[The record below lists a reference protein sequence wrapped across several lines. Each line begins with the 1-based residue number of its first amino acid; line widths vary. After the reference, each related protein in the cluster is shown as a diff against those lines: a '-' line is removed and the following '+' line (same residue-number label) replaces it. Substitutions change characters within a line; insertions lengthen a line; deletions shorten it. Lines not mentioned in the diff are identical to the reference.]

1 MGNRIKGVVV
11 SKEPIFERTGG
22 ELLPEPLPIAQ
33 RAERVKEYREKRS
46 RQAENAGQPENVQA
60 AEGDALRK
68 PYVVSARG
76 LERVRNGEED
86 SNLAASASGDRG
98 TVGLENWG
106 DLGFLEESDDKK
118 EKTKE
123 IAFFSEPK
131 RVKKKTQRNIFI
143 FQSAVCAA
151 VCLIMLIS
159 KLAVPQLYENLH
171 VYMTR
176 LFGC

>member
-1 MGNRIKGVVV
+1 MGNRIKGVIV
-11 SKEPIFERTGG
+11 SKEPIFERMSG
-22 ELLPEPLPIAQ
+22 EPLPEPLPIAQ

-46 RQAENAGQPENVQA
+46 RQTEKAEKPETVQA
-60 AEGDALRK
+60 AEDAVIRK

-76 LERVRNGEED
+76 LERVESGAED
-86 SNLAASASGDRG
+86 GNLADSVSGDKG
-98 TVGLENWG
+98 AVGLKNGG
-106 DLGFLEESDDKK
+106 DLGFTEEMDDKK
-118 EKTKE
+118 EKPKE

-159 KLAVPQLYENLH
+159 KFAVPQLYENLH
-171 VYMTR
+171 IYMTR